1 MNKKIFA
8 NLKDNTQVIVFD
20 EKSNDFNSIENIFSL
35 DITSLKK
42 IDFLK
47 NLNSNIDLY
56 DTIYYIKISTKDEE
70 NFFLNI
76 KLNLDSI
83 DNNDIKKEQYKDV
96 NSIYLINSKTN
107 EIYLK
112 KVFPMQHISSK
123 KILAFNDNPTY
134 REESDKIN
142 LSHKVDV
149 YYNISEK
156 KLYFKNFNTL
166 KLIFKDVVKYYREAT
181 HKEIKTFFIEDKFKF
196 KDLLLNKL
204 SNKFKKRLGCI
215 IDSDFDV
222 SDSELMKKYENY
234 DKKYKDK
241 LKKRDG
247 KYVLETKAQLENFI
261 ELIEEK
267 FYETPITREKR
278 EVNDFIKL
286 NAGQD

>member
-20 EKSNDFNSIENIFSL
+20 ENSNDFNSIENIFSL

-166 KLIFKDVVKYYREAT
+166 KLIFKDVV
-181 HKEIKTFFIEDKFKF
+181 
-196 KDLLLNKL
+196 
-204 SNKFKKRLGCI
+204 
-215 IDSDFDV
+215 
-222 SDSELMKKYENY
+222 
-234 DKKYKDK
+234 
-241 LKKRDG
+241 
-247 KYVLETKAQLENFI
+247 
-261 ELIEEK
+261 
-267 FYETPITREKR
+267 
-278 EVNDFIKL
+278 
-286 NAGQD
+286 